1 MNHQLEAADCRM
13 LSATNLIVESRSF
26 GLMYRWNLQALLLAA
41 VCILL
46 GLGGQT
52 LLKLAIVRS
61 GGMSI
66 LEIGIGGLLRK
77 FMEVPYIA
85 LGFALYGVSAIL
97 WLQVLSKLD
106 ISVAFPLV
114 SLTYVAT
121 LFVGRFLFDE
131 PVNFSRIFGVML
143 ICSGVFF
150 VIRSQ

>member
-1 MNHQLEAADCRM
+1 MTHELEAADCLM
-13 LSATNLIVESRSF
+13 LPTPNLIRVSRSF
-26 GLMYRWNLQALLLAA
+26 CLMDKLNLQALVLAA
-41 VCILL
+41 ICILL
-46 GLGGQT
+46 GIGGQT

-66 LEIGIGGLLRK
+66 LEIGVGGLIRK
-77 FMEVPYIA
+77 FMEVPYIV
-85 LGFALYGVSAIL
+85 LGFGLYGVSAIL

-106 ISVAFPLV
+106 ISVAFPMV
-114 SLTYVAT
+114 SVTYVAT

-131 PVNFSRIFGVML
+131 PVNLSRIVGVLL

>member
-1 MNHQLEAADCRM
+1 MN
-13 LSATNLIVESRSF
+13 
-26 GLMYRWNLQALLLAA
+26 RWNLQALLLAGI
-41 VCILL
+41 CILL

-77 FMEVPYIA
+77 FMETPYIV
-85 LGFALYGVSAIL
+85 LGFALYGVSSIL

-114 SLTYVAT
+114 SVTYVAT
-121 LFVGRFLFDE
+121 LFVGRFLFNE
-131 PVNFSRIFGVML
+131 PVNLSRIFGVLL